1 MAPWFS
7 YRHRQMGTGAVTE
20 SADGF
25 WGKVTASLDWCEGNY
40 EISYYIAEF
49 WNTVSNVSFLLPSL
63 FAAWYVWRVGYA
75 PRFVLA
81 HLSVALIGLGSTL
94 FHMTLKYTMQ
104 LADELPMLYGTAAL
118 LYCVI
123 ELPKARS
130 EAPNTVFAIALF
142 SLTTVVSIAY
152 VVRRDPIIFF
162 SCYTIYTTALVI
174 LGTVAMYRYGNA
186 ESRFLGYS
194 ALGSYAL
201 GFTLWAYENSHCP
214 TVEEW
219 RLGLGPVLGVF
230 TQLHAFWHLLA
241 AMGGYLLVITSLHV
255 NILVGAGR
263 PRIVYHS
270 RMLPVVTNDG
280 GQMSPGSLSP
290 SPTSNAYDCGQK
302 GQMTINV

>member
-1 MAPWFS
+1 MSLHLFCPVESQWETNEEKLRSWQGYRCSAAMAPWFS

-63 FAAWYVWRVGYA
+63 FAAWYVWRMGYA

-130 EAPNTVFAIALF
+130 E
-142 SLTTVVSIAY
+142 VSI
-152 VVRRDPIIFF
+152 
-162 SCYTIYTTALVI
+162 LV
-174 LGTVAMYRYGNA
+174 LQPV
-186 ESRFLGYS
+186 
-194 ALGSYAL
+194 
-201 GFTLWAYENSHCP
+201 SH
-214 TVEEW
+214 W
-219 RLGLGPVLGVF
+219 GRMGWLRS
-230 TQLHAFWHLLA
+230 LLA
-241 AMGGYLLVITSLHV
+241 IGDHMPA
-255 NILVGAGR
+255 
-263 PRIVYHS
+263 
-270 RMLPVVTNDG
+270 
-280 GQMSPGSLSP
+280 QMEQLF
-290 SPTSNAYDCGQK
+290 
-302 GQMTINV
+302 